1 MTPRRGRPDCR
12 WPARE
17 SATRVR
23 EAVESHGCYSLVS
36 APAGHSAVVTNGDG
50 DRPRR
55 NQALALWDR
64 WGAGDQVEGPGRAPA
79 PGNFTGVSP
88 WPVVAKVVGCSCRPD
103 PSDHLVGGGGKGA
116 RHYVDTH
123 PVAKI
128 SLARRCATIAV
139 AALAAAGLLTVA
151 GAAGAQ
157 PQPTISQVQAK
168 LKKLTLKEDWLIQR
182 YDQATQDL
190 ASARQRLKLVNR
202 EVAKD
207 EAAAQAMQDEIAQIA
222 SNVYMNGAMSSVA
235 ALLTSGDPETLL
247 SQSAI
252 LTHLSTDQYQQLQ
265 QVITTDR
272 QLVGARL
279 MAKRTEQGVQKLQ
292 KQLGSQRASLKKLIT
307 QQKAL
312 LASLTPK
319 QQQQQLGGGGTTTT
333 KTTGGS
339 GGGQYT
345 GPTGTQ
351 AQKAVAF
358 AYGALGCPYVYGGT
372 GPCSAGYD
380 CSGLTSSAWAS
391 AGVSIPRTSY
401 GQATLPAVSTSAL
414 QPGDIL
420 EFAGDSHVG
429 IYVGG
434 GMLIDAPQPG
444 MNVEKVSL
452 SSSWYA
458 GNLDGA
464 VRP

>member
-1 MTPRRGRPDCR
+1 M
-12 WPARE
+12 
-17 SATRVR
+17 
-23 EAVESHGCYSLVS
+23 
-36 APAGHSAVVTNGDG
+36 
-50 DRPRR
+50 
-55 NQALALWDR
+55 
-64 WGAGDQVEGPGRAPA
+64 
-79 PGNFTGVSP
+79 
-88 WPVVAKVVGCSCRPD
+88 
-103 PSDHLVGGGGKGA
+103 
-116 RHYVDTH
+116 DTH

-128 SLARRCATIAV
+128 SLARRCAAIAV

-151 GAAGAQ
+151 GSAGAQ
-157 PQPTISQVQAK
+157 PQPTASQVQAK
-168 LKKLTLKEDWLIQR
+168 LKKLTLKENWLIQR

-235 ALLTSGDPETLL
+235 ALLTSGNPEQLL

-265 QVITTDR
+265 QVIATDR
-272 QLVGARL
+272 QLAGARL
-279 MAKRTEQGVQKLQ
+279 MAKRTEQGVQKMQ
-292 KQLGSQRASLKKLIT
+292 KQLGSQRASLDKLIT

-319 QQQQQLGGGGTTTT
+319 QQQQQLGGGATTTT
-333 KTTGGS
+333 KTTGS
-339 GGGQYT
+339 GGGHYT

-358 AYGALGCPYVYGGT
+358 AYAALGCPYVYGAT

-380 CSGLTSSAWAS
+380 CSGLTSAAWAS

-401 GQATLPAVSTSAL
+401 GQATLPAVSRSAL

-452 SSSWYA
+452 SSGWYA
-458 GNLDGA
+458 SEFAGA
-464 VRP
+464 YRP

>member
-1 MTPRRGRPDCR
+1 
-12 WPARE
+12 
-17 SATRVR
+17 
-23 EAVESHGCYSLVS
+23 
-36 APAGHSAVVTNGDG
+36 
-50 DRPRR
+50 
-55 NQALALWDR
+55 
-64 WGAGDQVEGPGRAPA
+64 VEGPGRAPA
-79 PGNFTGVSP
+79 PGELHWSVAVAGCGKGRRVLVSARTRQIT
-88 WPVVAKVVGCSCRPD
+88 WSA
-103 PSDHLVGGGGKGA
+103 GGGKGA

-123 PVAKI
+123 PVAKV
-128 SLARRCATIAV
+128 SYARRCAAIAV

-151 GAAGAQ
+151 GSAEAQ
-157 PQPTISQVQAK
+157 PQPTVSQVQAK
-168 LKKLTLKEDWLIQR
+168 LKKLTLKENWLIQR

-235 ALLTSGDPETLL
+235 ALLTSGNPETLL

-279 MAKRTEQGVQKLQ
+279 MAKRTEQAVQKLQ
-292 KQLGSQRASLKKLIT
+292 KQLGSQRSSLDKLIT

-333 KTTGGS
+333 KTTGG
-339 GGGQYT
+339 GGGHYT

-351 AQKAVAF
+351 AEKAVAF

-372 GPCSAGYD
+372 GPCGSGYD
-380 CSGLTSSAWAS
+380 CSGLTMSAWAS

-452 SSSWYA
+452 HSGWYA
-458 GNLDGA
+458 ANLAGA
-464 VRP
+464 YRP

>member
-1 MTPRRGRPDCR
+1 
-12 WPARE
+12 
-17 SATRVR
+17 
-23 EAVESHGCYSLVS
+23 
-36 APAGHSAVVTNGDG
+36 
-50 DRPRR
+50 
-55 NQALALWDR
+55 
-64 WGAGDQVEGPGRAPA
+64 
-79 PGNFTGVSP
+79 
-88 WPVVAKVVGCSCRPD
+88 
-103 PSDHLVGGGGKGA
+103 
-116 RHYVDTH
+116 VDTH

-128 SLARRCATIAV
+128 SYARRCAIIAV
-139 AALAAAGLLTVA
+139 AALAAAGLLAVA
-151 GAAGAQ
+151 GSAGAQ
-157 PQPTISQVQAK
+157 PQPTVSQVQAK
-168 LKKLTLKEDWLIQR
+168 LKTLTLKENWLIQR

-207 EAAAQAMQDEIAQIA
+207 QAAAQAMRDEIAQIA

-235 ALLTSGDPETLL
+235 ALLTSADPETLL

-272 QLVGARL
+272 QLAGAHL
-279 MAKRTEQGVQKLQ
+279 MAKRTEQAVGKLQ
-292 KQLGSQRASLKKLIT
+292 KQLGSQRASLNKLIT

-333 KTTGGS
+333 TTKTGG
-339 GGGQYT
+339 GGGSHYT

-358 AYGALGCPYVYGGT
+358 AYGALGCPYVFGAT
-372 GPCSAGYD
+372 GPCSSGYD
-380 CSGLTSSAWAS
+380 CSGLTMSAWAS

-429 IYVGG
+429 LYVGG

-444 MNVEKVSL
+444 MTVEKVSL
-452 SSSWYA
+452 SSTWYA
-458 GNLDGA
+458 QNLDGA
-464 VRP
+464 YRP

>member
-1 MTPRRGRPDCR
+1 VPPL
-12 WPARE
+12 RE
-17 SATRVR
+17 
-23 EAVESHGCYSLVS
+23 
-36 APAGHSAVVTNGDG
+36 
-50 DRPRR
+50 
-55 NQALALWDR
+55 
-64 WGAGDQVEGPGRAPA
+64 
-79 PGNFTGVSP
+79 NFTGASP

-123 PVAKI
+123 PVAKF
-128 SLARRCATIAV
+128 SLTRRCATIAV

-151 GAAGAQ
+151 GSAGAQ

-168 LKKLTLKEDWLIQR
+168 LKKLTLKEDWLIQK

-190 ASARQRLKLVNR
+190 ASARQRLKLVDR

-207 EAAAQAMQDEIAQIA
+207 EAAATAMRDEIASIA

-272 QLVGARL
+272 QLAGARQV
-279 MAKRTEQGVQKLQ
+279 AKRTEQGVQKLQ
-292 KQLGSQRASLKKLIT
+292 KQLGSQRASLDKLIT

-319 QQQQQLGGGGTTTT
+319 QRQQQLGGGAPTTTTT
-333 KTTGGS
+333 KPTGG
-339 GGGQYT
+339 GGHYT

-358 AYGALGCPYVYGGT
+358 AYGALGCPYVYGAT
-372 GPCSAGYD
+372 GPCSSGYD

-401 GQATLPAVSTSAL
+401 GQATLPAVSRSAL

-444 MNVEKVSL
+444 LNVEKVSL

-458 GNLDGA
+458 SNFAGA
-464 VRP
+464 YRP

>member
-1 MTPRRGRPDCR
+1 MPPL
-12 WPARE
+12 RE
-17 SATRVR
+17 
-23 EAVESHGCYSLVS
+23 
-36 APAGHSAVVTNGDG
+36 
-50 DRPRR
+50 
-55 NQALALWDR
+55 
-64 WGAGDQVEGPGRAPA
+64 
-79 PGNFTGVSP
+79 NFTGASP
-88 WPVVAKVVGCSCRPD
+88 WAVVAKVVGCSCRPD

-116 RHYVDTH
+116 RHYVDMH
-123 PVAKI
+123 PVAKL

-151 GAAGAQ
+151 GSAGAQ
-157 PQPTISQVQAK
+157 PQPTVSQVQAK

-190 ASARQRLKLVNR
+190 ASARQRLKLVDR
-202 EVAKD
+202 EVAQD
-207 EAAAQAMQDEIAQIA
+207 EAAATAMRDEIASIA

-252 LTHLSTDQYQQLQ
+252 LTHLSSDQYQQLQ

-272 QLVGARL
+272 QLAGARQV
-279 MAKRTEQGVQKLQ
+279 AKRTEQAVQKLQ
-292 KQLGSQRASLKKLIT
+292 KQLGSQRASLDKVIT

-312 LASLTPK
+312 LASLTPP
-319 QQQQQLGGGGTTTT
+319 QRQQQLGGGTTTT
-333 KTTGGS
+333 TPKATGS
-339 GGGQYT
+339 GGGHYT

-358 AYGALGCPYVYGGT
+358 AYGALGCPYVYGAT
-372 GPCSAGYD
+372 GPCGSGYD
-380 CSGLTSSAWAS
+380 CSGLTMSAWAS

-401 GQATLPAVSTSAL
+401 GQATLPAVSRSAL

-452 SSSWYA
+452 STGWYA
-458 GNLDGA
+458 ANFDGA
-464 VRP
+464 YRP

>member
-1 MTPRRGRPDCR
+1 
-12 WPARE
+12 
-17 SATRVR
+17 
-23 EAVESHGCYSLVS
+23 
-36 APAGHSAVVTNGDG
+36 
-50 DRPRR
+50 
-55 NQALALWDR
+55 
-64 WGAGDQVEGPGRAPA
+64 
-79 PGNFTGVSP
+79 
-88 WPVVAKVVGCSCRPD
+88 
-103 PSDHLVGGGGKGA
+103 
-116 RHYVDTH
+116 VDTH

-128 SLARRCATIAV
+128 SSARRCITIAV

-151 GAAGAQ
+151 GSAGAQ
-157 PQPTISQVQAK
+157 PQPTVSQVQAK

-207 EAAAQAMQDEIAQIA
+207 EVAAQAMRDEIAQIA

-235 ALLTSGDPETLL
+235 ALLTSANPETLL

-265 QVITTDR
+265 QVITTDH
-272 QLVGARL
+272 QLAGARL
-279 MAKRTEQGVQKLQ
+279 MAKRTEQAVHKLQ
-292 KQLGSQRASLKKLIT
+292 KQLGGQRASLNKLIA

-312 LASLTPK
+312 LASLTPP
-319 QQQQQLGGGGTTTT
+319 QQQQQLGAGGTNAGT
-333 KTTGGS
+333 GS
-339 GGGQYT
+339 GHYT

-351 AQKAVAF
+351 AEKAVAF
-358 AYGALGCPYVYGGT
+358 AFSALGCPYVFGGT
-372 GPCSAGYD
+372 GPCASGYD

-401 GQATLPAVSTSAL
+401 GQATLPHVSTSAL

-429 IYVGG
+429 LYVGG

-452 SSSWYA
+452 RSSWYA
-458 GNLDGA
+458 ANLVGA